1 MLNEHIYYLFKSALL
16 GGAIL
21 VFGGPL
27 IMFIIGS
34 IIGFK
39 ADDTETE
46 TTTITVK
53 EDKGESAA
61 KAFFSFIGFAL
72 MCITIMGCT
81 AYGGKEYYETKE
93 TRYDVLKAS
102 NYLKLEG
109 YMHYKSS
116 SFLGTGRSEFMME
129 FEEKNKFNFYYEENG
144 VVKHMELDYDFPIKQ
159 DTEGEAYM
167 IKKIKYT
174 KMKHV
179 ETKELK
185 VVDEEENWE
194 LHVPKDYFEE
204 NGGVT
209 LN

>member
-1 MLNEHIYYLFKSALL
+1 MLNEHIYYLFKPALL

-144 VVKHMELDYDFPIKQ
+144 VVKHMELNYDFPIKQ

>member
-21 VFGGPL
+21 IFGGIL
-27 IMFIIGS
+27 ITFI
-34 IIGFK
+34 FCPNTN
-39 ADDTETE
+39 DTK
-46 TTTITVK
+46 TTTIIVE

-61 KAFFSFIGFAL
+61 KAIFSFIGFAL
-72 MCITIMGCT
+72 ICITIMGCT
-81 AYGGKEYYETKE
+81 EYGGKEYYETKE

-109 YMHYKSS
+109 YMHYESS
-116 SFLGTGRSEFMME
+116 SFLGTGSSEFMME

>member
-81 AYGGKEYYETKE
+81 AYGSKEYYETKE

-144 VVKHMELDYDFPIKQ
+144 VVKHMELNYDFPIKQ

>member
-1 MLNEHIYYLFKSALL
+1 MPNESIYYLFKYALIGGGIFIL
-16 GGAIL
+16 GGA
-21 VFGGPL
+21 L
-27 IMFIIGS
+27 IAFIIGPNT
-34 IIGFK
+34 
-39 ADDTETE
+39 DDTE
-46 TTTITVK
+46 TTTIIVE

-61 KAFFSFIGFAL
+61 KAMFSFIGFAL
-72 MCITIMGCT
+72 ICITIMGCT

-116 SFLGTGRSEFMME
+116 SFFGTGSSRFMME

-174 KMKHV
+174 KIKHV

-185 VVDEEENWE
+185 VVDEEEDWE

>member
-1 MLNEHIYYLFKSALL
+1 
-16 GGAIL
+16 
-21 VFGGPL
+21 
-27 IMFIIGS
+27 
-34 IIGFK
+34 
-39 ADDTETE
+39 
-46 TTTITVK
+46 
-53 EDKGESAA
+53 
-61 KAFFSFIGFAL
+61 

-116 SFLGTGRSEFMME
+116 SFLGTGRSEFMMKKK
-129 FEEKNKFNFYYEENG
+129 EKNKFNFYYEENG
-144 VVKHMELDYDFPIKQ
+144 VVKHMELNYDFPIKQ